1 MSLNTEVFE
10 NIQVSS
16 HEYVIL
22 KSVED
27 FYQNPNIINK
37 FLKILNGDIHKYQ
50 ILNNF
55 NKYKIFS
62 QNQILDSIEYPDEN
76 VDSISTKIS
85 DFGSTTLGYAQCSSI
100 SIRLID
106 YFVTKYSKNHK
117 VTYKVNNNILD
128 NNYSQVINVYN
139 SYKQQLKAYQK
150 KHFDPFSRGYR
161 IPYFLNDTCI
171 ITTISQ
177 LNFFKW
183 FFSNGLYEYILE
195 FHNKIENEMNTSNK
209 IKIEK
214 KPKMIK
220 KKLKQNYNT
229 YIPST
234 NMNNI
239 NNIVVSFSI

>member
-1 MSLNTEVFE
+1 MTLNLDILED
-10 NIQVSS
+10 IQVSS
-16 HEYVIL
+16 QEYIIL
-22 KSVED
+22 KSFD
-27 FYQNPNIINK
+27 NFYQNLNIINK
-37 FLKILNGDIHKYQ
+37 FLKILNGDIHKY
-50 ILNNF
+50 NND
-55 NKYKIFS
+55 N
-62 QNQILDSIEYPDEN
+62 NN
-76 VDSISTKIS
+76 NISRC
-85 DFGSTTLGYAQCSSI
+85 AI

-117 VTYKVNNNILD
+117 VIYKINNTSHI
-128 NNYSQVINVYN
+128 INVYN

-195 FHNKIENEMNTSNK
+195 YHNDIENEMNINNNK

-214 KPKMIK
+214 KPKLIK
-220 KKLKQNYNT
+220 KKLKQNYCIQNT
-229 YIPST
+229 HSIH
-234 NMNNI
+234 NNVNNI
-239 NNIVVSFSI
+239 IVSFN